1 MKYIFDYKHRLP
13 LWNLQKN
20 NKKKKKKKKKKRK
33 YTIGIKLSI
42 SYFY

>member
-20 NKKKKKKKKKKRK
+20 NKKQQKNKTKKKTKKNK
-33 YTIGIKLSI
+33 TNGNILLA
-42 SYFY
+42 